1 MYILPYFLE
10 NEAKNL
16 LKFKL
21 SKIITDITDEFI
33 ENLFIVNPDN
43 KYQNI
48 MLNLDEKVKDTVL
61 NVIKE
66 TIKIFDDLFL
76 NCDERKKYFNVCN
89 TCHRSIFTIFGLLE
103 FDRIYYYDK
112 TDKSKHFYFIDT
124 LFKFPEYDRYDCL
137 IKGLAIDNA
146 ISTNQNKGAEITNN
160 MINSLKSTINNT
172 RKCNISRQDIYN
184 WINKW
189 NLPNI
194 EYPPIENDS
203 DTLYIMV
210 DEKYIHEQIK
220 SIIDKETTEN
230 KVETKTNH
238 NIKNDIIYYTRM
250 LNNLNEL
257 PLLLPAP
264 KTKTKNYI
272 MSKAFI
278 TFTDI
283 EQKHKRRKL
292 LNKTIFLTTSSNPW
306 SEFMDFICKIY
317 DFSKYKTIK
326 VLSDAGTWI
335 VNGIPNLKLYPKNE
349 IIHCLCE
356 FHVKQKIDRIT
367 KDENQA
373 RLLVQ
378 YINNDNK
385 KDFISLIGTI
395 MKDKDEKRRKTIEG
409 YKNYLIKY
417 WKAFKNMLNSKIR
430 SSMESHISHNVA
442 KYFSFEPKAY
452 SKRRIQKLI
461 KLQEYKLNGINIL
474 GLYLKSY
481 NITEK
486 VTFKKE
492 ELNFDIFDNS
502 SSNLPTL
509 YSSNSITRT
518 ILKKLV
524 C

>member
-16 LKFKL
+16 LKIKL
-21 SKIITDITDEFI
+21 SKIITNITDEFI

-48 MLNLDEKVKDTVL
+48 MLDLEETVKESVL
-61 NVIKE
+61 KVIKE
-66 TIKIFDDLFL
+66 TIKIFDELFL
-76 NCDERKKYFNVCN
+76 VCNERKKYFNVCD
-89 TCHRSIFTIFGLLE
+89 TCYRSIFTIFGLLE

-112 TDKSKHFYFIDT
+112 TDRTKHFFFIDT
-124 LFKFPEYDRYDCL
+124 LFKFPEYDRYDCI
-137 IKGLAIDNA
+137 IKGIAIDNA
-146 ISTNQNKGAEITNN
+146 ISTNQKKGAEITNN
-160 MINSLKSTINNT
+160 MINSLKSTINDT
-172 RKCNISRQDIYN
+172 KKCNISRQDIYN

-189 NLPNI
+189 NLPNV
-194 EYPPIENDS
+194 EYPPIESDS

-220 SIIDKETTEN
+220 AIIDKESNQNTT
-230 KVETKTNH
+230 ETKTNDD
-238 NIKNDIIYYTRM
+238 IKFDIINYINF
-250 LNNLNEL
+250 LNNSTNF

-264 KTKTKNYI
+264 QTKTRNYI

-278 TFTDI
+278 TFTGI
-283 EQKHKRRKL
+283 EQVHKRRKL
-292 LNKTIFLTTSSNPW
+292 LNKTTFLTTSSNPW
-306 SEFMDFICKIY
+306 TEYMDFICNIY

-335 VNGIPNLKLYPKNE
+335 VNGIPNLKLYPENE

-356 FHVKQKIDRIT
+356 FHVKQKIERIT
-367 KDENQA
+367 KDENYV

-378 YINNDNK
+378 YIFYDNK
-385 KDFISLIGTI
+385 KDFITLVETI
-395 MKDKDEKRRKTIEG
+395 MKDKDEKRKKKIES

-417 WKAFKNMLNSKIR
+417 WKAFKNMLASDIR

-461 KLQEYKLNGINIL
+461 KLQEYKSNGINIL
-474 GLYLKSY
+474 GLYLKTY
-481 NITEK
+481 NCNEK
-486 VTFKKE
+486 VTIKKE
-492 ELNFDIFDNS
+492 ELNFEIFNNS
-502 SSNLPTL
+502 SNIPML
-509 YSSNSITRT
+509 YSGDSFTRAA
-518 ILKKLV
+518 LRGLS

>member
-10 NEAKNL
+10 NETKNL
-16 LKFKL
+16 LKIKL
-21 SKIITDITDEFI
+21 SKIITDITDEFV
-33 ENLFIVNPDN
+33 ENLFVVNPDN

-48 MLNLDEKVKDTVL
+48 MLNLDEKVKEAVL
-61 NVIKE
+61 EVIKE
-66 TIKIFDDLFL
+66 TIKIFDNLFL
-76 NCDERKKYFNVCN
+76 ICNERKKYFNVCN

-112 TDKSKHFYFIDT
+112 TDRSKHFYFIDT

-172 RKCNISRQDIYN
+172 KKCNISRQDIYN
-184 WINKW
+184 WINNW

-194 EYPPIENDS
+194 EYSPIESDS

-220 SIIDKETTEN
+220 AIINKESNEKTI
-230 KVETKTNH
+230 ETKTS
-238 NIKNDIIYYTRM
+238 NDIKFDIINYINL
-250 LNNLNEL
+250 LNNPTSL

-264 KTKTKNYI
+264 KTKTRNYI

-278 TFTDI
+278 TFTGI
-283 EQKHKRRKL
+283 EQEHKRRNL
-292 LNKTIFLTTSSNPW
+292 LNKTTFLTTSSNPW
-306 SEFMDFICKIY
+306 TEFMDFICKIY
-317 DFSKYKTIK
+317 DFSKYKNIK

-335 VNGIPNLKLYPKNE
+335 VNGISNLKLYPENE
-349 IIHCLCE
+349 IMHCLCE
-356 FHVKQKIDRIT
+356 FHVKQKINRIT
-367 KDENQA
+367 KNENHA

-378 YINNDNK
+378 YIFDDNK
-385 KDFISLIGTI
+385 KDFITLVETI
-395 MKDKDEKRRKTIEG
+395 MKDKDEKRRKTIES

-417 WKAFKNMLNSKIR
+417 WKAFKNMLASDIR
-430 SSMESHISHNVA
+430 SSMESHICHNVA
-442 KYFSFEPKAY
+442 KYFTFEPKAY

-461 KLQEYKLNGINIL
+461 KLQEYKANGINIL
-474 GLYLKSY
+474 GLYLKTY
-481 NITEK
+481 NNNEK
-486 VTFKKE
+486 MTIKKE
-492 ELNFDIFDNS
+492 ELNFDIFNNS
-502 SSNLPTL
+502 SSNIPML
-509 YSSNSITRT
+509 YSGDSLTR
-518 ILKKLV
+518 IALRGLS

>member
-21 SKIITDITDEFI
+21 SKIIADITDDFI

-43 KYQNI
+43 KYHNM
-48 MLNLDEKVKDTVL
+48 MLNLEEQIKESVL
-61 NVIKE
+61 EIIKE
-66 TIKIFDDLFL
+66 TINIFDNLFL
-76 NCDERKKYFNVCN
+76 NSDERKKYFNVCN

-103 FDRIYYYDK
+103 FDRTYYYDK
-112 TDKSKHFYFIDT
+112 KDRSKHFYFIDA

-137 IKGLAIDNA
+137 VKGISIDNA

-160 MINSLKSTINNT
+160 MINSLKSTINNN

-194 EYPPIENDS
+194 EYSPIESES
-203 DTLYIMV
+203 DTLYIMI

-220 SIIDKETTEN
+220 AIINKESSNNNDISI
-230 KVETKTNH
+230 ETKTSH
-238 NIKNDIIYYTRM
+238 NIQNEIINFF
-250 LNNLNEL
+250 NNPNSF

-264 KTKTKNYI
+264 KTKSRNYI

-278 TFTDI
+278 TFTGI
-283 EQKHKRRKL
+283 EQQHKRRKL
-292 LNKTIFLTTSSNPW
+292 LNKTTFLTTNSNAW
-306 SEFMDFICKIY
+306 TEFMDFICKIY

-335 VNGIPNLKLYPKNE
+335 VNGIQNLKLYPENE

-367 KDENQA
+367 KNKNQA
-373 RLLVQ
+373 RLLIQ
-378 YINNDNK
+378 YILNDNK
-385 KDFISLIGTI
+385 RDFLSLISTI
-395 MKDKDEKRRKTIEG
+395 IKDKDEKRRKTIES

-461 KLQEYKLNGINIL
+461 KLQEYKINGINIL

-481 NITEK
+481 NNNEKITL
-486 VTFKKE
+486 KKE

-502 SSNLPTL
+502 SSNLPSL
-509 YSSNSITRT
+509 YSGNNIART
-518 ILKKLV
+518 ILKKLA